1 MASAVWQ
8 SHFLFV
14 FRLAFA
20 GVGLS
25 DDEFLDLIR
34 KKDSNQNDD
43 GDDLDNYDQQRIE
56 RQEER
61 IKTLQATVD
70 AQTELLKAIA
80 DKLQIKK

>member
-1 MASAVWQ
+1 M
-8 SHFLFV
+8 FFV
-14 FRLAFA
+14 FRFAFA

-25 DDEFLDLIR
+25 DDEFLDFIR
-34 KKDSNQNDD
+34 KKDSDQNNDEE
-43 GDDLDNYDQQRIE
+43 DLDNYDQQRIE

-70 AQTELLKAIA
+70 AQSELLRAIA

>member
-1 MASAVWQ
+1 M
-8 SHFLFV
+8 FFV
-14 FRLAFA
+14 FRLAFS

-34 KKDSNQNDD
+34 KRDSDQNNDNE
-43 GDDLDNYDQQRIE
+43 DLDNYDQQQIE

-70 AQTELLKAIA
+70 AQGELLRAIA